1 MQSYGQL
8 LGYLTRRIVTAVVVL
23 FVVAS
28 GTFAFFFVGPQDPA
42 AALCGE
48 ERCPEARYQAI
59 RASLQLDEPV
69 LRQYGEFMRGIVAGR
84 ELRAGGWVKECPA
97 PCLGYSFA
105 QDRPVL
111 QIMKEN
117 IPVTVSIALG
127 GMAIFVTVGVSLGVL
142 AALNRGTK
150 LDKALVGLS
159 LAVSSVPYYVV
170 AVMAFLVLSAQLNL
184 FPRPGYHPLLEEG
197 PLAWASGLVLA
208 WVVVGLYNST
218 SYARFARASMVEA
231 LGEDF
236 VRTARAKGLSAA
248 RVSVRHALRAGIG
261 PVLTILGLDLA
272 GFFGGMVF
280 TEFLFDLKG
289 VGYLALTSVRT
300 GDLPL
305 IMGTVLFGAALVV
318 TVNILVDLAYSLID
332 PRVRLS

>member
-1 MQSYGQL
+1 VHL
-8 LGYLTRRIVTAVVVL
+8 LGYLTRRVLTAIVVL
-23 FVVAS
+23 FVVAT
-28 GTFAFFFVGPQDPA
+28 GAFVFFFLGPQDPA
-42 AALCGE
+42 AALCGDQ
-48 ERCPEARYQAI
+48 RCPDERYQAI
-59 RASLQLDEPV
+59 QASLGLDEPV
-69 LRQYGEFMRGIVAGR
+69 LQQYGEFMRGIVTGR
-84 ELRAGGWVKECPA
+84 ELQAGGWTKECPA
-97 PCLGYSFA
+97 PCLGYSFV

-111 QIMKEN
+111 QIMREN
-117 IPVTVSIALG
+117 IPVTVSIAIG
-127 GMAIFVTVGVSLGVL
+127 GMAIFVTVGVTIGVL
-142 AALNRGTK
+142 AALNRGTRV
-150 LDKALVGLS
+150 DKALVAVS
-159 LAVSSVPYYVV
+159 LAVSSVPYYIV
-170 AVMAFLVLSAQLNL
+170 AVMAFLVLSAQLGL
-184 FPRPGYHPLLEEG
+184 FPRPGYRPLLTDG

-318 TVNILVDLAYSLID
+318 TVNIVVDLVYGLVD
-332 PRVRLS
+332 PRVRLT